1 LAATIKKELGLE
13 SELVRGSGGI
23 FVVTVDNEIIFSKRE
38 QGRFPSEREIV
49 DALGQRSASMSS

>member
-1 LAATIKKELGLE
+1 LAATIKRELALE

-49 DALGQRSASMSS
+49 DALRQRSSA